1 MILAFNI
8 FEDLIRKPFGFL
20 LDFLYDF
27 TNSYGLALIIFSL
40 IVKLVLMPATA
51 KAKKSSMKMSRIT
64 PRVKLIQEKYADDSA
79 RQSAE
84 IQALYKKEGVSLG
97 GGCLWSLLPLLI
109 LIPLYQVIQNP
120 MKYMMGMNSTQ
131 INGVIAAMKNLDPG
145 LFSGSSIPEI
155 VAASH
160 MGEWAA
166 ELRAYSDFANLGL
179 TPEMLEGVKYTF
191 LGIDLGATPVL
202 IFTASWVWT
211 WPCIGG
217 FLMPLLSAGSQ
228 LISMLVTQK
237 MNNSLIT
244 DENGIYDEETAKN
257 SKANKQGG
265 TMMWIMPLISL
276 WIGFSIPGAL
286 SLYWVAQGIFS
297 LAADIYLTKK
307 YRHIYDMEDAERLA
321 LLKERQELEAEK
333 ERQRAARRAANP
345 DGITT
350 NTSKKKMQQAKQE
363 QKDAAKAAAARKYAI
378 EKGLLDE
385 NEVPENLPLSGIAD
399 RPNCKGRA
407 YDPDRYKEK

>member
-1 MILAFNI
+1 MTLTEIVNYLNGIAWGPWMLIL
-8 FEDLIRKPFGFL
+8 
-20 LDFLYDF
+20 
-27 TNSYGLALIIFSL
+27 
-40 IVKLVLMPATA
+40 LVGTGVYL
-51 KAKKSSMKMSRIT
+51 
-64 PRVKLIQEKYADDSA
+64 SA
-79 RQSAE
+79 RVGF
-84 IQALYKKEGVSLG
+84 IQFAKFGH
-97 GGCLWSLLPLLI
+97 
-109 LIPLYQVIQNP
+109 
-120 MKYMMGMNSTQ
+120 
-131 INGVIAAMKNLDPG
+131 AMKNTVGKLFQKQTAGEGEVTPFQALTTALAATVGTGNIAGVTGAIFVGGPG
-145 LFSGSSIPEI
+145 AVFWMWVSAFFGMCTKYSEI
-155 VAASH
+155 LLA
-160 MGEWAA
+160 M
-166 ELRAYSDFANLGL
+166 
-179 TPEMLEGVKYTF
+179 KYRE
-191 LGIDLGATPVL
+191 
-202 IFTASWVWT
+202 
-211 WPCIGG
+211 
-217 FLMPLLSAGSQ
+217 
-228 LISMLVTQK
+228 
-237 MNNSLIT
+237 T